1 MKITPSKRLPRLAEH
16 LAFCHT
22 AAEQGRYEELSECL
36 VLVLGP
42 ILSLVNED
50 FESLEAD
57 FLALKAQ
64 IDQANA
70 DVEYFFTMHDERP
83 R

>member
-1 MKITPSKRLPRLAEH
+1 MVA
-16 LAFCHT
+16 
-22 AAEQGRYEELSECL
+22 
-36 VLVLGP
+36 LGP
-42 ILSLVNED
+42 ILSLINED
-50 FESLEAD
+50 FESLETD

-70 DVEYFFTMHDERP
+70 DTEMFFTMYDERQ

>member
-1 MKITPSKRLPRLAEH
+1 MKITPSKKLPRLAEH
-16 LAFCHT
+16 LAYCHS
-22 AAEQGRYEELSECL
+22 AAEQGRYDELSECL
-36 VLVLGP
+36 VVALGP
-42 ILSLVNED
+42 ILSLINED

-70 DVEYFFTMHDERP
+70 DVEHFFTVCDERQ

>member
-1 MKITPSKRLPRLAEH
+1 M
-16 LAFCHT
+16 
-22 AAEQGRYEELSECL
+22 
-36 VLVLGP
+36 LVLGP
-42 ILSLVNED
+42 ILSLINED
-50 FESLEAD
+50 FESLEGD

-70 DVEYFFTMHDERP
+70 DVEHFFTMHDERP

>member
-16 LAFCHT
+16 LAYCH
-22 AAEQGRYEELSECL
+22 AAVEQGRYEELSECL

-42 ILSLVNED
+42 ILSLINED

-70 DVEYFFTMHDERP
+70 DVEHFFTMHDERP

>member
-1 MKITPSKRLPRLAEH
+1 MVA
-16 LAFCHT
+16 
-22 AAEQGRYEELSECL
+22 
-36 VLVLGP
+36 LGP
-42 ILSLVNED
+42 ILSLINED

-70 DVEYFFTMHDERP
+70 DAGLFFTMYDERQ

>member
-16 LAFCHT
+16 LTFCHT

-42 ILSLVNED
+42 ILSLINED
-50 FESLEAD
+50 FEPLEAD

-70 DVEYFFTMHDERP
+70 DVEHFFTMCDERP